1 MDDDSLELDLSL
13 ILNGLEKIREYTDAL
28 RGLAAQ
34 VRSVRRAMG
43 DAAKAQADFASVQ
56 SQVSDALGKAPIP
69 YPVVRPS
76 NPSSSSPSTPKTA
89 LGLNARLR
97 QAEKEQAEAQKSGN
111 AERIE
116 DAEFKVRSAQES
128 LDRARTPRGVA
139 MTREMQALYSSRINL
154 PGGAAPL
161 LGKTLDAAVGP
172 AATKGILA
180 GLAPLAARIIPMAA
194 VFTIAKDAV
203 EGFYQATKESAEITN
218 RITAAQA
225 SAGGSTADIARLG
238 LMGGSASA
246 ARSFQERV
254 TSDPQ
259 AMTAAGRVGVHNLR
273 GPYGNLNYSEQ
284 YLKAIEN
291 TTNIAD
297 ARLRQQLALTLGIEQ
312 EVARYALLS
321 VETRKR
327 LMVQAK
333 ATGAINDPRTQM
345 QGAEFDAAQQQM
357 TQSWENVKVAFGSLF
372 SDDVTGF
379 LNELADGA
387 NSLAKWLKGM
397 RGNNRRYKTP
407 LGALTGGLLGD
418 PGYDAPTSGTKQT
431 PLMANTVALHGNT
444 EAMNRL
450 TTNIGGGQYARDA
463 VPSALRG
470 QQLHEAMV
478 SRSLS
483 LGALG

>member
-1 MDDDSLELDLSL
+1 MDEDNLELDLSL
-13 ILNGLEKIREYTDAL
+13 VLNGLEKVREYTDAI
-28 RGLAAQ
+28 RGMAAA
-34 VRSVRRAMG
+34 VRSLRRAMA
-43 DAAKAQADFASVQ
+43 DAAKAQSDFANVQ
-56 SQVSDALGKAPIP
+56 SQVSEALGKAPIP
-69 YPVVRPS
+69 
-76 NPSSSSPSTPKTA
+76 NPSMRANSPSPSASGAPTTA

-116 DAEFKVRSAQES
+116 DAGFKVRRAQES
-128 LDRARTPRGVA
+128 LEKARTPRSDP
-139 MTREMQALYSSRINL
+139 MTREMQALYSTRINL

-161 LGKTLDAAVGP
+161 LGKTLDAAIGP
-172 AATKGILA
+172 AATKGVLA
-180 GLAPLAARIIPMAA
+180 GLAPLAARILPMAA
-194 VFTIAKDAV
+194 VFTVAKDAV
-203 EGFYQATKESAEITN
+203 EGFYQATKQSAEITN

-238 LMGGSASA
+238 LMGGSAEA

-284 YLKAIEN
+284 YLRAIEN
-291 TTNIAD
+291 TANIAD
-297 ARLRQQLALTLGIEQ
+297 DRLRQQLALTLGIEQ

-327 LMVQAK
+327 LKAQAQ

-357 TQSWENVKVAFGSLF
+357 MQSWENAKVAFGSLF
-372 SDDVTGF
+372 SDDVTGV

-387 NSLAKWLKGM
+387 NTLAKWLKSM

-418 PGYDAPTSGTKQT
+418 PGYDAPTTATKQT
-431 PLMANTVALHGNT
+431 PLMANTVALRGNT

-478 SRSLS
+478 TRSLS